1 MTTGA
6 LLKRFYERSIESPE
20 AFWEEQA
27 ALIHWEHPF
36 ERVLDYSKPPFARWF
51 PGGKTNLCHNAVD
64 RHLAE
69 RGDSAIY
76 VYFELGQ
83 HRCGRSLQGVAVLL
97 VETANLIHQ
106 RGNLGLMLLRG
117 QGDR

>member
-36 ERVLDYSKPPFARWF
+36 ERVL
-51 PGGKTNLCHNAVD
+51 
-64 RHLAE
+64 
-69 RGDSAIY
+69 
-76 VYFELGQ
+76 
-83 HRCGRSLQGVAVLL
+83 
-97 VETANLIHQ
+97 
-106 RGNLGLMLLRG
+106 
-117 QGDR
+117 